1 MSCNDIKVVLIG
13 QTGVGKSKLGNFI
26 LQKEF
31 FKVGDNKCSETDRI
45 SECSS
50 NLGNMKVT
58 IIDTPGLD
66 DTKGLD
72 EINMNLIVEK
82 FQNDMSIDGMI
93 LVYSFRAPRKVQ
105 KHRELLDNLITI
117 FGKDLLEKRLKVI
130 FTNCAVGEERDE
142 EEVKKEKIQKHDAN
156 EFLINM
162 VKEDDMIFVNSKK
175 SFFSKFQ
182 QNIIDL
188 LEKFL
193 EIKRIHGSINN
204 ALIKKK
210 KLKFIE
216 QQKKEAERKQKE
228 LEKEKAEAE
237 RKQKELEKEKAE
249 AERKQKESEK
259 KKEEAERKQK
269 ELEKE
274 KAEAERKQKEL
285 EKKKEEAER
294 KQKELEKERAE
305 AERIQKE
312 YEKEKD
318 KMNTQMYLKD
328 ITYKISDYETKISE
342 TKQKIEHLKGTKGI
356 AIAGTVLNSILLPFT
371 LGISGI
377 GIATST
383 MGRNS
388 INRQIIE
395 YENDLKYYRRELNEL
410 LELKNNL
417 YKKLKEY

>member
-237 RKQKELEKEKAE
+237 RKQKELEK
-249 AERKQKESEK
+249 
-259 KKEEAERKQK
+259 
-269 ELEKE
+269 
-274 KAEAERKQKEL
+274 
-285 EKKKEEAER
+285 KKEEAER